1 MLKKVIYCWR
11 DRCPVAKELLFQGR
25 EYKTSC
31 ATPHTDK
38 KGIYSYGKFNKM
50 KNMLH
55 TILKGPII
63 FIIHFSF

>member
-50 KNMLH
+50 KNV
-55 TILKGPII
+55 
-63 FIIHFSF
+63 